1 MGAECPGAGCRVQGT
16 LEMKFLLIVV
26 AVLTH
31 ASAQPAPVLRARF
44 IGQMAF
50 EISDGTTT
58 LMTDFPY
65 QAGYVGAADFA
76 PREIVAGTAET
87 LALITHKHPDHW
99 EPSLFRHTKW
109 KVLGPADATSAA
121 PADRIVPLSS
131 RVAFGSAVIEP
142 LETPHA
148 RIGHYSYL
156 VTWHGR
162 RLYFTGDTD
171 NSERLLATKN
181 LDVAFVS
188 PWLYQSIAKSGGR
201 IDARRVV
208 IYHHSRDQQVAGCR
222 DACVVPRLG
231 ETLIL
236 HP

>member
-1 MGAECPGAGCRVQGT
+1 MRFV
-16 LEMKFLLIVV
+16 LILLGI
-26 AVLTH
+26 LTQ
-31 ASAQPAPVLRARF
+31 ASPPTRSPELKARF

-50 EISDGTTT
+50 DISDGTTT

-76 PREIVAGTAET
+76 PREIIGGTPQT

-109 KVLGPADATSAA
+109 KVLGPADATAVA
-121 PADRIVPLSS
+121 PPERVVQLSQ
-131 RVAFGSAVIEP
+131 RVTFGSAVIEP
-142 LETPHA
+142 LTTPHA

-171 NSERLLATKN
+171 NPDTLLATKD

-188 PWLYQSIAKSGGR
+188 PWLYESITKSGRR
-201 IDARRVV
+201 IDSRRVV
-208 IYHHSRDQQVAGCR
+208 IYHHSRGQQVAGCR
-222 DACVVPRLG
+222 DGCLVPQLG

-236 HP
+236 TP